1 MKAITI
7 KCNDRSYVKEITIR
21 DLPKKTEEISA
32 LASILY
38 NTESTDGFEEL
49 INDIRGSES
58 FYASLVRAMISTR
71 KLSTELYELIYD
83 VFKGFITIESALV
96 LTVYTDNPVPKHI
109 YNEICHRRN
118 WKAS

>member
-1 MKAITI
+1 MKEITI

-21 DLPKKTEEISA
+21 ELPKKTEEISA
-32 LASILY
+32 LSGILY
-38 NTESTDGFEEL
+38 NAKNTDDFEEL
-49 INDIRGSES
+49 INDMRGAES

-71 KLSTELYELIYD
+71 KLSDKLYELIYD
-83 VFKGFITIESALV
+83 VFKGLVTVESALV
-96 LTVYTDNPVPKHI
+96 LTVYTDNPVPEHI